1 VKNRHLELIDVC
13 KSFADARAVNG
24 VNLAVE
30 EGAYACILGPSG
42 CGKSTLL
49 RMIAGHES
57 VTSGDI
63 VLAGSNI
70 TSLSPSRRGTAMMF
84 QDYALFPHLSVRDN
98 VGFALRMRGQKEVER
113 HRKADEMLERVQ
125 LGDYANRFPAQLSG
139 GQQQRVALARAMI
152 TEPQVLLLDE
162 PLSALDPF
170 LRVQIRS
177 ELRQLQRDLGTTF
190 VHVTHS
196 QDEALAL
203 ADQVVVMNG
212 GEIQQSSTAFDV
224 FNKPRSEF
232 VARFIGGHNVITH
245 DDKRVSIRAD
255 RMGISWPSRDG
266 LMATVVD
273 IEFQGAT
280 VLVKSQLNGDSDAVV
295 VRLGDTQFFEHPLK
309 VGEPVCLTWRE
320 EDAHALAA

>member
-1 VKNRHLELIDVC
+1 
-13 KSFADARAVNG
+13 
-24 VNLAVE
+24 
-30 EGAYACILGPSG
+30 
-42 CGKSTLL
+42 
-49 RMIAGHES
+49 
-57 VTSGDI
+57 
-63 VLAGSNI
+63 
-70 TSLSPSRRGTAMMF
+70 
-84 QDYALFPHLSVRDN
+84 
-98 VGFALRMRGQKEVER
+98 
-113 HRKADEMLERVQ
+113 
-125 LGDYANRFPAQLSG
+125 
-139 GQQQRVALARAMI
+139 
-152 TEPQVLLLDE
+152 VLLLDE

-224 FNKPRSEF
+224 
-232 VARFIGGHNVITH
+232 
-245 DDKRVSIRAD
+245 
-255 RMGISWPSRDG
+255 
-266 LMATVVD
+266 D